1 MILRSFHLETIMGQ
15 AKQRGSREA
24 RIRQAQDAQQ
34 REEPINVKCNT
45 CSEIL
50 NGFTLLRTSA
60 AGAAWQKTCT
70 CGAITTALVQA
81 KNSTLERTFKTTMEL
96 SREIAGE
103 HKKVSVSFL
112 EKSVDT
118 VETGLIRLG

>member
-1 MILRSFHLETIMGQ
+1 MGQ
-15 AKQRGSREA
+15 AKQRGSREE

-45 CSEIL
+45 CGEIL

-60 AGAAWQKTCT
+60 AGAAWQKTCS

-81 KNSTLERTFKTTMEL
+81 KNSTLERTFKTTLGLKE
-96 SREIAGE
+96 EIVGGQDKA
-103 HKKVSVSFL
+103 KVSVSFL